1 MIRGDPAPNLRVRRE
16 SPRADP
22 WLAQTH
28 AVTDMLISSLARGCT
43 MTDELERSG
52 SLSIRYDR
60 APRGAEQRRRR
71 LCQPG
76 ITDLIASFQNLIKK
90 YAWVDI

>member
-1 MIRGDPAPNLRVRRE
+1 
-16 SPRADP
+16 
-22 WLAQTH
+22 
-28 AVTDMLISSLARGCT
+28 